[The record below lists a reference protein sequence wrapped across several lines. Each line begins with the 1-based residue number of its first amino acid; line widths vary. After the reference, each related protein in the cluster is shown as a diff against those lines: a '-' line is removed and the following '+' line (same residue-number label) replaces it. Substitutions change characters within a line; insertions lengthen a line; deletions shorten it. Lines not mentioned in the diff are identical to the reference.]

1 MSLAIVNL
9 LKLIDSGAIHLIGSF
24 PFEAER
30 KTVKGILMTFEL
42 QGLKESSKIFLLSIT
57 FVVGLFI
64 HPS

>member
-42 QGLKESSKIFLLSIT
+42 QGLKESSEIFLLSIT